1 MNHHRSGKMVRLV
14 IVGLAAAAVV
24 AMAACG
30 GDGGAT
36 GSNPLGVID
45 PATRTVQLNLIITE
59 SSFNG
64 YSSGQMTVRVAE
76 GWKVD
81 VYCANQA
88 STPRSCE
95 IVPDTGT
102 AAPAFA
108 GAVSPDPGAGV
119 SPGEFANFSFVASAP
134 GSYRV
139 ASLVHGRQ
147 GRDLWERFD
156 VVATGRP
163 SVSMSREPA
172 GHPVSP
178 AV

>member
-1 MNHHRSGKMVRLV
+1 MNQLRFQALLRLG
-14 IVGLAAAAVV
+14 IVGLAAAA
-24 AMAACG
+24 ALTIAACG
-30 GDGGAT
+30 GGGTAR
-36 GSNPLGVID
+36 SSPLGVID
-45 PATRTVQLNLIITE
+45 QATRTVQLNLVLTE

-64 YSSGQMTVRVAE
+64 YSSGQMTVRVPE

-95 IVPDTGT
+95 VVSGT
-102 AAPAFA
+102 EPATPAFS

-119 SPGEFANFSFVASAP
+119 SPGEFTNFSFVVSAP

-147 GRDLWERFD
+147 GRDLWEGFD
-156 VVATGRP
+156 VVTTGRP
-163 SVSMSREPA
+163 SVSTSRVPA
-172 GHPVSP
+172 DHPVSP
-178 AV
+178 GV